1 MAHSPTSDPPATA
14 DPEGGPTPSK
24 ARRLRWLLPAL
35 VLLGWLVGTA
45 FTGPATGLLG
55 EVQENDFAEFLP
67 ASAESTQVIEIQE
80 EFSEQETIPAIVVW
94 EGEQP
99 VTAED
104 EALVDAQLTEISQVE
119 GVAGPA
125 SPPLVSEDQLA
136 IVSFVPLSDSLGTEE
151 IDAAVTEIRDIVAD
165 SGSLTAYVT
174 GTAGILAD
182 FAEVFAEIDGLL
194 LLVALGVVLIILLIV
209 YRSPLLPF
217 VVLFGSILALSL
229 ASALVY
235 VLAREDILTLN
246 GQSQGILFI
255 LVVGATT
262 DYSLLLVARYR
273 EELRR
278 RENKYDAMRTAYRA
292 SIEPI
297 LASGGT
303 VILGVMMLV
312 FSDLN
317 SNRSLGPVAAMGI
330 VAALLA
336 ALTYL
341 PAALLLLGRKS
352 YWPVH
357 PDYGTERPASG
368 FWARVARLVSRH
380 PRRIWIIT
388 ALVLAG
394 FAVYATQYDASGVP
408 QTEAFTTETDG
419 TQGQKVLA
427 EHFPGGSGEP
437 IVIIA
442 PEENAQ
448 ETLDVVQSTEGIASA
463 ELVTDPPGVPG
474 APVKVVDGVV
484 QIEAI
489 SEYEP
494 DSEEA
499 EQLVID
505 LREDLDA
512 VSEDVLVG
520 GTTAVNL
527 DVKLTTQRDLK
538 VIIPLVLLVTLLVL
552 MALLRAIAAP
562 VLLIATVVLS
572 FAATVGVA
580 ALVFFTIFDMAGS
593 DPAIQLFGFVFL
605 VSLGIDYN
613 IFLMTRI
620 REESIKLGTR
630 PGILKG
636 LAVTGGVITSAGLV
650 LAATFGALMVLPLLF
665 LVQIAFLV
673 SFGVLLDTFVVR
685 SLLVPALAYDIG
697 PNVWWPSK
705 LAKAEQPD
713 HGDHDLDAE
722 LAGLVAVE
730 KAAAPESAGTTE

>member
-1 MAHSPTSDPPATA
+1 MASTPASDSTTA
-14 DPEGGPTPSK
+14 EPDGDGSGPSRTK
-24 ARRLRWLLPAL
+24 RLRWLPPAL
-35 VLLGWLVGTA
+35 VLLGWLVSSA

-55 EVQENDFAEFLP
+55 EVQENDFAAFLP
-67 ASAESTQVIEIQE
+67 ASAESTQVIDIQE
-80 EFSEQETIPAIVVW
+80 GFSDQETIPGIIVW
-94 EGEQP
+94 ESDEP
-99 VTAED
+99 VT
-104 EALVDAQLTEISQVE
+104 DANLATVNDQISEIAQVE

-125 SPPLVSEDQLA
+125 SPPTVSEDQLA
-136 IVSFVPLSDSLGTEE
+136 IVSFVPLSDSLDSEE
-151 IDAAVTEIRDIVAD
+151 IDAAVTEIRDII
-165 SGSLTAYVT
+165 SGATGLTGYVT

-182 FAEVFAEIDGLL
+182 FAEVFADIDGLL
-194 LLVALGVVLIILLIV
+194 LLVALGVVLVILLIV

-217 VVLFGSILALSL
+217 VVLFGSLLALSL

-235 VLAREDILTLN
+235 VLAKQDILTLN

-278 RENKYDAMRTAYRA
+278 HENKYDAMRAAYRA
-292 SIEPI
+292 AIEPI

-317 SNRSLGPVAAMGI
+317 SNRSLGPVAAVGI
-330 VAALLA
+330 LGALMA

-341 PAALLLLGRKS
+341 PAALLLLGRKA

-357 PDYGTERPASG
+357 PDYGTERPAAG
-368 FWARVARLVSRH
+368 FWAGVARLVSRH

-388 ALVLAG
+388 ALALGG
-394 FAVYATQYDASGVP
+394 FALYATQFDASGVP
-408 QTEAFTTETDG
+408 QSDAFTTETNG

-427 EHFPGGSGEP
+427 EHFPGGSGSP
-437 IVIIA
+437 IVIIG
-442 PEENAQ
+442 PEADAQ
-448 ETLDVVQSTEGIASA
+448 ETLGVVRGTEGVASA
-463 ELVTDPPGVPG
+463 TPVTDPPGVPG
-474 APVKVVDGVV
+474 APVAVVDGVV
-484 QIEAI
+484 QIEAVT
-489 SEYEP
+489 EYEP

-499 EQLVID
+499 EQLVVD
-505 LREDLDA
+505 LREGLDA

-520 GTTAVNL
+520 GNTAVNL

-552 MALLRAIAAP
+552 MALLRAVAAP

-580 ALVFFTIFDMAGS
+580 AFVFFTLAGMAGS

-620 REESIKLGTR
+620 REESINLGTR

-697 PNVWWPSK
+697 PKVWWPSK

-713 HGDHDLDAE
+713 HGDHELDSE
-722 LAGLVAVE
+722 LAGLVA
-730 KAAAPESAGTTE
+730 KESAGATE